1 MRLLYSLFLIAI
13 LTFVVLIV
21 GMVIASVT
29 DRIHNTVRGTLDNMT
44 SSGNVSLGN
53 ISIDKVDVYA
63 NMPGVDIL
71 NYVLI
76 IAFIIGI
83 VGVFMYSRKR

>member
-1 MRLLYSLFLIAI
+1 MRLLYSLFMIVV
-13 LTFVVLIV
+13 LTFVVLVV
-21 GMVIASVT
+21 GMVIANVT
-29 DRIHNTVRGTLDNMT
+29 DRMHDTVKGTLDNMT

-53 ISIDKVDVYA
+53 ISIDRVDVYA

-71 NYVLI
+71 NYILI